1 MNICLLSF
9 DIEDW
14 FQVENLRDV
23 ISRTAWDRYELR
35 VVENTQR
42 LLEILERHDTK
53 ATFFVLGW
61 IADRVPQLVKEIHR
75 AGHEIASHGYEH
87 ELIYKQSP
95 KVFREDIHR
104 SKSLLEDLTGEAVL
118 GYRAPSFSI
127 TEHAI
132 DILMEEGFRYDSSLF
147 PSAYHDRYGKILSI
161 SQNEAKSVVPLRAG
175 FYEVMI
181 STLSFWGWQVPW
193 GGGGYFR
200 VLPYNIFRWG
210 VDKILRK
217 QGCYLF
223 YLHPWEIDP
232 KQPRIRGIKWN
243 YRLRHYI
250 GLNTAKAKLERLL
263 SDFHFLPIRDGLA
276 KLGCLSLNG

>member
-87 ELIYKQSP
+87 ELIYKQP
-95 KVFREDIHR
+95 PEVFREDIHR

-127 TEHAI
+127 TEYAI

-147 PSAYHDRYGKILSI
+147 PSVYHDRYGKILSI
-161 SQNEAKSVVPLRAG
+161 SQNEAKSVVRLRAG
-175 FYEVMI
+175 FYEVLI
-181 STLSFWGWQVPW
+181 STLSFWGWQAPW

-232 KQPRIRGIKWN
+232 QQPRIRGIKWN
-243 YRLRHYI
+243 YRLRHYV
-250 GLNTAKAKLERLL
+250 GLNTAKVKLERLL

-276 KLGCLSLNG
+276 KLGCLSLK